1 MKTLCNKEAYFIL
14 NSLAWFELL
23 KDFQSEIFC
32 TAKHI
37 LNFQMGNF
45 FTETFVLNLCNFDVA
60 EVSILLE
67 LRFKRN
73 VNIYRVS
80 SFKDFGNVIFASKS
94 FFW

>member
-1 MKTLCNKEAYFIL
+1 MTVATSRMKTLCNKEAYFIF

-60 EVSILLE
+60 ES
-67 LRFKRN
+67 
-73 VNIYRVS
+73 VNIVGTA
-80 SFKDFGNVIFASKS
+80 F
-94 FFW
+94 